1 MENKRQTYGLFT
13 TIAMIIGIVIGS
25 GIFFK
30 ADDILLATGGS
41 VKIGILVLCVGAF
54 GIVFG
59 SLSLGEFALRSTKSG
74 GFIGYFEEFINKK
87 MAGGYGVFQVLVY
100 LPTLT
105 VVVSWAGMIYLSM
118 VFDVDLS
125 LEGQIIGAYVIMA
138 LLILMN
144 TVSRKAGGAFQNI
157 SMVIKLI
164 PLFLIALFGIIRGGG
179 SMAVPSGVPVIHAH
193 NVGLSWVTA
202 LAPIAFSY
210 DGWAIATNITPEVK
224 NPTKTMP
231 RALFIAPILILVSY
245 LLYFVGFTKIVGAE
259 YVMSMGD
266 KSLDTVANMIFGPL
280 GGKLILI
287 FATIAI
293 LGVVNGIV
301 LGGIRQPQALAE
313 KNICF
318 PSSVEKINPK
328 YQISLQSSGWYFVI
342 CSIWMAIHYITQKY
356 GILGHRDVSE
366 ITIAFSYAIY
376 IIFYQKILKMY
387 WGKEITN
394 KLTGLISPIIAI
406 CGSIII
412 LFGSLFSSP
421 FIIMLFFCICSG
433 IFFVGYQMAK

>member
-13 TIAMIIGIVIGS
+13 TIAMIVGIVVGS

-41 VKIGILVLCVGAF
+41 VKIGILVLCIGAL

-87 MAGGYGVFQVLVY
+87 VAGGFGVFQTLIY

-105 VVVSWAGMIYLSM
+105 VVVSWAGMIYLSI
-118 VFDVDLS
+118 VFGAELS
-125 LEGQIIGAYVIMA
+125 LEAQIAGAYLIMT

-144 TVSRKAGGAFQNI
+144 TFSRKAGGIFQNL
-157 SMVIKLI
+157 SMIIKLV
-164 PLFLIALFGIIRGGG
+164 PLFLIALFGIFHTANHL
-179 SMAVPSGVPVIHAH
+179 AVPTGVKVIGPHR
-193 NVGLSWVTA
+193 VGLGWITA

-210 DGWAIATNITPEVK
+210 DGWPISTNIAAEVK

-231 RALFIAPILILVSY
+231 RALFIAPLLILISY

-266 KSLDTVANMIFGPL
+266 KSLDTVANLILGPV
-280 GGKLILI
+280 GGKII
-287 FATIAI
+287 IVFATIAI
-293 LGVVNGIV
+293 LGVVNGII

-313 KNICF
+313 KNIFF
-318 PSSVEKINPK
+318 PKSVEKIDSK
-328 YQISLQSSGWYFVI
+328 YQISLQSALWYFII
-342 CSIWMAIHYITQKY
+342 CSVWMGIHYVVQKF

-366 ITIAFSYAIY
+366 IAIVFSYTVY
-376 IIFYQKILKMY
+376 IVFYRKIFTMY
-387 WGKEITN
+387 RKREIHN
-394 KLTGLISPIIAI
+394 PLTGLVAPVLATV
-406 CGSIII
+406 GSVVILLGSVASAPFIII
-412 LFGSLFSSP
+412 LFL
-421 FIIMLFFCICSG
+421 LICSAV
-433 IFFVGYQMAK
+433 FTVGYQMAK